1 MTNNE
6 NQLTWSR
13 RKFFRASSLV
23 LGAAILPSS
32 LLYSKAAT
40 LGSSISMLLSYRGKT
55 IGVKFTIVNN
65 SYVVGTIR
73 VPKGKKLALVFIKGP
88 TGKEKSSS
96 RTRKTVKMQG
106 GISGSVTADSRK
118 NTFTTS
124 VKGVAIGRMKF
135 ENSKNDD
142 IPSGEGFIQWLGDK
156 IADAARVVAGG
167 LTYLLGGNG
176 IWYLSGGGTL
186 DISGGNIE
194 YNSNS
199 GSFMSEAGLEESP
212 GVWY

>member
-73 VPKGKKLALVFIKGP
+73 VPKGKKLGHFLIDVP
-88 TGKEKSSS
+88 TAKEKSSS
-96 RTRKTVKMQG
+96 RSKKSIKMKD
-106 GISGSVTADSRK
+106 GISGTVTVDSRRG
-118 NTFTTS
+118 TFTTS
-124 VKGVAIGRMKF
+124 VKGVKLSRVKF
-135 ENSKNDD
+135 ENSENDD
-142 IPSGEGFIQWLGDK
+142 IPSSQGFLNWLGDK
-156 IADAARVVAGG
+156 IADAARGIAAGITWC
-167 LTYLLGGNG
+167 LDGNG
-176 IWYLSGGGTL
+176 LWFLSDGGTIDVTNGNVEYKNNSGG
-186 DISGGNIE
+186 
-194 YNSNS
+194 
-199 GSFMSEAGLEESP
+199 FMSEAGVEESP